1 MLITHLGD
9 TITISGTAHF
19 SNSTP
24 LTGHAIEI
32 WWDSN
37 LLSTE
42 FVDGSGNF
50 SYAHLIPYT
59 DAVGVNSGFVFFSA
73 PTAAFPDITT
83 NFADVEVREYIDLY
97 MDTQPAS
104 NTFSRGDTI
113 TITGYVENDG
123 GFAVFSVEI
132 HALVDGGSTTETD
145 ITDAT
150 GNFSIQLDIPIGLS
164 SGQYIIT
171 IESISPYRDVL
182 STTGSWII
190 IVVIDSTIDV
200 QVNSASFMPE
210 ETFTIQLQLFDEDGA
225 PINGVSIEIYLNMTL
240 IDTIILPDGSGSV
253 ITVTIP
259 TTWSINGYFVI
270 TVDFAGNTYFN
281 GDSDVSADSI
291 HIFTDISFDN
301 RSPNTVTPGLAF
313 IIEVGLT
320 DSDLNVIVD
329 RSVILTVDGTNIVT
343 LTTDAEGVISY
354 DQPGHIEGTVEFSFT
369 LTSNDAPHVTS
380 VTFEIMIQT
389 QGGNILQGMDLIIA
403 GILLVGAVIAVLAY
417 LYIVKGMFRSVVLSR
432 GIDIPTKLRNI
443 KKLADAGKY
452 GASITL
458 AYRTFEQ
465 MCGTKM
471 GSERTHS
478 ETAREY
484 LDRVMQ
490 SIPLDGPTIEQFV
503 QTYEEARFSHHEMTR
518 ERYEAA
524 LRIFTDLYPR
534 IDTSAPME

>member
-1 MLITHLGD
+1 
-9 TITISGTAHF
+9 
-19 SNSTP
+19 
-24 LTGHAIEI
+24 
-32 WWDSN
+32 
-37 LLSTE
+37 
-42 FVDGSGNF
+42 
-50 SYAHLIPYT
+50 
-59 DAVGVNSGFVFFSA
+59 
-73 PTAAFPDITT
+73 

-97 MDTQPAS
+97 MYAQPS
-104 NTFSRGDTI
+104 DNSFLRGDTI
-113 TITGYVENDG
+113 TIIGYVENDG
-123 GFAVFSVEI
+123 VFAAFSVEI
-132 HALVDGGSTTETD
+132 HALVDGGSTAETD
-145 ITDAT
+145 FTDAA
-150 GNFSIQLDIPIGLS
+150 GNFSIQLEIPIGLA

-182 STTGSWII
+182 SVTGSWII

-200 QVNSASFMPE
+200 RVSSASFMPE

-225 PINGVSIEIYLNMTL
+225 PINGASIEIYLNMTL
-240 IDTIILPDGSGSV
+240 IDTVILSDGSGSV

-259 TTWSINGYFVI
+259 STWSNNGYFVI

-291 HIFTDISFDN
+291 HIFTDIAFDN
-301 RSPNTVTPGLAF
+301 RSPASVTPGLSF
-313 IIEVGLT
+313 IIEVRIT
-320 DSDLNVIVD
+320 DSDQNAIVD
-329 RSVILTVDGTNIVT
+329 RSVILTIDGTNIVT

-354 DQPGHIEGTVEFSFT
+354 NLPAHDEGIIRFSIT
-369 LTSNDAPHVTS
+369 LMSHDVPPVAS
-380 VTFEIMIQT
+380 GTFEIMIQT
-389 QGGNILQGMDLIIA
+389 TGGNILQGTDLIIA
-403 GILLVGAVIAVLAY
+403 GILLIGAVVAVLAY
-417 LYIVKGMFRSVVLSR
+417 LYIVKGMFRSVVISR

-484 LDRVMQ
+484 LDRVLK
-490 SIPLDGPTIEQFV
+490 SIPLDGPTVEQFV

-518 ERYEAA
+518 ERYEAS
-524 LRIFTDLYPR
+524 LRIFTDIYPR
-534 IDTSAPME
+534 IDTSALME